1 MKIYKKA
8 LLYGVFSLVLYISG
22 GCNSNIDLEPEGI
35 ITASGYFKSA
45 EDYDKA
51 LNALYQRL
59 NVNNYDLWMDAVTDN
74 GLVTHS
80 WNRGYDLGR
89 GIGNTASSFPADK
102 WNNGYVS
109 VQRANNVINNIDK
122 YEWPGGE
129 NDADRNQVLGEAQ
142 AAVLISIWIWFLFLA
157 ILCFIQKILL
167 R

>member
-80 WNRGYDLGR
+80 WNRGYDLAFLT
-89 GIGNTASSFPADK
+89 IVTAIF
-102 WNNGYVS
+102 
-109 VQRANNVINNIDK
+109 Q
-122 YEWPGGE
+122 
-129 NDADRNQVLGEAQ
+129 
-142 AAVLISIWIWFLFLA
+142 
-157 ILCFIQKILL
+157 
-167 R
+167 